1 MASASSL
8 SPISPNART
17 SASTE
22 NCVILR
28 PLGLSASS
36 YLFVSV
42 RASLRALRHMPECVN
57 VFQTSF
63 RRECYAAIA
72 LGGLMNTVAWSAG
85 GSGVPFTNRFELRA
99 YAA

>member
-1 MASASSL
+1 
-8 SPISPNART
+8 
-17 SASTE
+17 
-22 NCVILR
+22 
-28 PLGLSASS
+28 
-36 YLFVSV
+36 
-42 RASLRALRHMPECVN
+42 MPECVN

-63 RRECYAAIA
+63 GRECYAAIA